1 MTDNRV
7 CYDTLFVQDSA
18 NYPICR
24 IPKKGTIVRSH
35 RFDKY
40 IQSNADFSKFKYELE
55 QFFSR
60 DYIVSCD
67 VRINTGGVN
76 RPFDLDLAL
85 IHRKDA
91 GIRINIEV
99 DAPYSFFS
107 REAKHCIGE
116 DILRDDYFLDRGW
129 VVIRFSEIQV
139 HRNIEGCLRYVAELM
154 SQIDTNFEVPLSFLN
169 YSRIKDDPLW
179 DLVQAQKWE
188 KSSYRESY
196 IERELPALTKPN
208 NELDRSLNAQE
219 IYEEKAVVASFS
231 GYMEFIKD
239 HRNRHIRDQRIQ
251 FNAEQHKYFIDGIPV
266 PSASSL
272 IRKFF
277 PEFDAFGAAR
287 KLRPSNPLYGMS
299 VDEIVTKWNEKGK
312 EAADKGTI
320 LHEQI
325 ENFYLGDEY
334 NPTEE
339 FSFFDD
345 FAKDHSFLEPYRCE
359 WRIFDEEFGLAG
371 TIDFV
376 AKNEGKLELYDWKRS
391 KKVINPVNG
400 KPIETDKWGKRGIGK
415 LANIDDT
422 SYNHYC
428 LQQSLYRFIL
438 EKNYGL
444 EVSKM
449 FLVVIHPDYQQY
461 YKVEVPYLKNY
472 VLYMLNTL

>member
-67 VRINTGGVN
+67 VRINTGGLN

-99 DAPYSFFS
+99 DEPYSLFS
-107 REAKHCIGE
+107 REAKHFIGE

-188 KSSYRESY
+188 KSSYRETY

>member
-188 KSSYRESY
+188 KSSYRETY
-196 IERELPALTKPN
+196 IERELPALPKPN

-391 KKVINPVNG
+391 KKVINPVNW

>member
-7 CYDTLFVQDSA
+7 YYDGELFQNSA
-18 NYPICR
+18 CYPICR

-35 RFDKY
+35 RFNRCT
-40 IQSNADFSKFKYELE
+40 QSKADFAKLKYELE
-55 QFFSR
+55 QFFSP
-60 DYIVSCD
+60 DYIVSGD

-76 RPFDLDLAL
+76 RPFDLDLAI
-85 IHRKDA
+85 IHSKDG

-99 DAPYSFFS
+99 DEPYSLFS
-107 REAKHCIGE
+107 REARHCVGE
-116 DILRDDYFLDRGW
+116 DNLRDAYFLERGW
-129 VVIRFSEIQV
+129 AVVRFSEIQV
-139 HRNIEGCLRYVAELM
+139 HRNVEGCLRFIAELV
-154 SQIDTNFEVPLSFLN
+154 SQIDTNFELPHSFLN
-169 YSRIKDDPLW
+169 YSKLKDDPLW

-188 KSSYRESY
+188 KSSYRETY
-196 IERELPALTKPN
+196 IERGLPALPKPN

-219 IYEEKAVVASFS
+219 IYEEKAVEASFS
-231 GYMEFIKD
+231 GPMEFIKD

-277 PEFDAFGAAR
+277 PEFDSFGAAR

-299 VDEIVTKWNEKGK
+299 VDEIVAKWNDKGK
-312 EAADKGTI
+312 EAANKGTI

-325 ENFYLGDEY
+325 ENYYLGDEY
-334 NPTEE
+334 NRTDE
-339 FSFFDD
+339 FLLFED

-359 WRIFDEEFGLAG
+359 WRIFDEEFGIAG

-376 AKNEGKLELYDWKRS
+376 AENQDKLELYDWKRS
-391 KKVINPVNG
+391 KKVIDPVNG
-400 KPIETDKWGKRGIGK
+400 KPIENDKWGKRGIGK

-438 EKNYGL
+438 EKNYGI
-444 EVSKM
+444 EIYRM
-449 FLVVIHPDYQQY
+449 FLVVIHPEYQQY

-472 VLYMLNTL
+472 VAYILNTL

>member
-188 KSSYRESY
+188 KSSYRETY

-400 KPIETDKWGKRGIGK
+400 KRIETDKWGKRGIGK

>member
-67 VRINTGGVN
+67 VRINTGGLN

-154 SQIDTNFEVPLSFLN
+154 SQIDTNFEVPLLFLN

-188 KSSYRESY
+188 KSSYRETY

-219 IYEEKAVVASFS
+219 IYEEKAVVAGFS

>member
-7 CYDTLFVQDSA
+7 CYDAVLFQNSV

-24 IPKKGTIVRSH
+24 IPKQGTIVRSH
-35 RFDKY
+35 RFKKY
-40 IQSNADFSKFKYELE
+40 LNSTVDFSKFKYELD
-55 QFFSR
+55 QFFGVE
-60 DYIVSCD
+60 YIVSDD
-67 VRINTGGVN
+67 VRLNTGMLN

-85 IHRKDA
+85 IHRKNS

-99 DAPYSFFS
+99 DEPYSFFS
-107 REAKHCIGE
+107 REARHCIGE
-116 DILRDDYFLDRGW
+116 DTLRDVYFLDRGW
-129 VVIRFSEIQV
+129 TVVRFSENQV
-139 HRNIEGCLRYVAELM
+139 YRNIEGCLRYIAELVN
-154 SQIDTNFEVPLSFLN
+154 QIDTNFEVPSLFLN
-169 YSRIKDDPLW
+169 YSQIKDDPLW

-188 KSSYRESY
+188 KDLYRESY
-196 IERELPALTKPN
+196 VEREFPALQKPN
-208 NELDRSLNAQE
+208 NELDRSLNPQE
-219 IYEEKAVVASFS
+219 ICEEKAVTKSFP
-231 GYMEFIKD
+231 GFMEFIKD

-266 PSASSL
+266 PSASAL

-277 PEFDAFGAAR
+277 PEFDAVGAAR

-299 VDEIVTKWNEKGK
+299 VDDIVAKWDDKGK

-325 ENFYLGDEY
+325 ENYYLGNEY
-334 NPTEE
+334 NRTDE
-339 FSFFDD
+339 FWLFESF
-345 FAKDHSFLEPYRCE
+345 ATAHSFLEPYRCE
-359 WRIFDEEFGLAG
+359 WRIFDEEFGIAG

-376 AKNEGKLELYDWKRS
+376 ADNKGELEMYDWKRS
-391 KKVINPVNG
+391 KKVIDPASG

-444 EVSKM
+444 KISKT
-449 FLVVIHPDYQQY
+449 FLVVIHPEFHRF

-472 VLYMLNTL
+472 VLYILNTL

>member
-7 CYDTLFVQDSA
+7 CYDALFVQDSA

-35 RFDKY
+35 RFDRY

-154 SQIDTNFEVPLSFLN
+154 SQIDTKFEVPLSFLN

-188 KSSYRESY
+188 KSSYRETY

-376 AKNEGKLELYDWKRS
+376 AKNEVKLELYDWKRS